1 LKEPVKV
8 KILDTEYLIRSDE
21 SSEEVQRIAAFVN
34 EKFQEITEGRSGL
47 SDKMTAILAAFHIAS
62 DYFQLAKEREAILQG
77 MKRRTDA
84 LIQHIDAT
92 MR

>member
-34 EKFQEITEGRSGL
+34 DKFQEITQSRSGL
-47 SDKMTAILAAFHIAS
+47 SEKMTAILAAFHIAS
-62 DYFQLAKEREAILQG
+62 DYFQLAKEREALVQG
-77 MKRRTDA
+77 MKRKTNA

-92 MR
+92 MS

>member
-34 EKFQEITEGRSGL
+34 EKFEEITQSRAGL
-47 SDKMTAILAAFHIAS
+47 TEKMTAILAAFHIAS
-62 DYFQLAKEREAILQG
+62 DYFQLAKEREALVQG
-77 MKRRTDA
+77 IKRKTNA

-92 MR
+92 MS

>member
-21 SSEEVQRIAAFVN
+21 SNEDVQRIAALVN
-34 EKFQEITEGRSGL
+34 EKFLEITESKAGL
-47 SDKMTAILAAFHIAS
+47 SEKMTAILAAFHIAS
-62 DYFQLAKEREAILQG
+62 DYFLLAKEREAILQG

-84 LIQHIDAT
+84 LIEHINAT
-92 MR
+92 IT

>member
-1 LKEPVKV
+1 MKEPVKV

-34 EKFQEITEGRSGL
+34 EKFHEITESRSGL
-47 SDKMTAILAAFHIAS
+47 SEKMTAILAAFHIAS
-62 DYFQLAKEREAILQG
+62 DYFQLSKEHEAILQG

-92 MR
+92 IR

>member
-34 EKFQEITEGRSGL
+34 DKFQEITASRAGL
-47 SDKMTAILAAFHIAS
+47 SEKMTAILAAFHIAS
-62 DYFQLAKEREAILQG
+62 DFFQLAKERETMVQG

-84 LIQHIDAT
+84 LIEHIDAAF
-92 MR
+92 R

>member
-21 SSEEVQRIAAFVN
+21 SREEVQRIAAFVN
-34 EKFQEITEGRSGL
+34 EKFKEVSESRVGL
-47 SDKMTAILAAFHIAS
+47 SEKMTAILAAFHIAS
-62 DYFQLAKEREAILQG
+62 DYFQLAKERETMMQG

-84 LIQHIDAT
+84 LIQHIDDT
-92 MR
+92 IR

>member
-21 SSEEVQRIAAFVN
+21 SREEVQRIAAFVN
-34 EKFQEITEGRSGL
+34 EKFQEISEGRVGL
-47 SDKMTAILAAFHIAS
+47 SEKMTAILAAFHIAS
-62 DYFQLAKEREAILQG
+62 DYFQLAKEREAMVQG

-84 LIQHIDAT
+84 LIQHIDDT
-92 MR
+92 IR